1 MTRQKLNPFCID
13 QVMSYMIP
21 RATILAMS
29 IVVYECASHPSM
41 LTGLRSIHL
50 KCVLLY
56 SKFMIFETNFNAI

>member
-1 MTRQKLNPFCID
+1 
-13 QVMSYMIP
+13 MSYMIP